1 MILWSFLAIFHAAV
15 VFSVAGLAGIARH
28 ACATL
33 VATLF
38 ATIRLLRLCSI
49 ESAASHRNNQQPY
62 CDDAHFIALLFVSI
76 RHLRALGSK
85 LAVQVIDISP
95 PDGVHKGI
103 DVTGRLGAKVH
114 LIGMLVHIERQD
126 RRSAR

>member
-15 VFSVAGLAGIARH
+15 VFGLASLPGIARH
-28 ACATL
+28 ACAAL
-33 VATLF
+33 VTTLF
-38 ATIRLLRLCSI
+38 ATVRLLRLRSNS
-49 ESAASHRNNQQPY
+49 SAASHTTNQQSY

-95 PDGVHKGI
+95 PDGVHKRI
-103 DVTGRLGAKVH
+103 DVSGRLGAKV
-114 LIGMLVHIERQD
+114 LVIGMLIHIERQN
-126 RRSAR
+126 RRSPC